1 MVRADHHTGSGRGE
15 EVVMILFNASRERL
29 RSAARRLWP
38 TPGQV
43 AVERQGWRSRV
54 TAQWRTVAGTPLR
67 PQPMS
72 TLAAIGSGGTLSF
85 PNAELPPEA
94 AAPRPPIQ
102 ARDFYCELDALDLP
116 PRTLRAVHAF
126 IATLPSWLAPPL
138 ARRCTDASV
147 ELSWTGAGGRR
158 FLAKIDGG
166 GMVIYSARLGDRG
179 RVDAAEPIGDRLSP
193 IVLHAIRQLA
203 P

>member
-1 MVRADHHTGSGRGE
+1 
-15 EVVMILFNASRERL
+15 
-29 RSAARRLWP
+29 
-38 TPGQV
+38 
-43 AVERQGWRSRV
+43 
-54 TAQWRTVAGTPLR
+54 
-67 PQPMS
+67 MS

-85 PNAELPPEA
+85 PGTDPSAETSGFRQPVH
-94 AAPRPPIQ
+94 
-102 ARDFYCELDALDLP
+102 ARDFYRELAALDLP

-126 IATLPSWLAPPL
+126 VATLPSWLAPPL
-138 ARRCTDASV
+138 ARRCSDASV

-166 GMVIYSARLGDRG
+166 GMIIYSARLGDRG
-179 RVDAAEPIGDRLSP
+179 RIDAAEPVGDRLSP

>member
-1 MVRADHHTGSGRGE
+1 MFSFSSGR
-15 EVVMILFNASRERL
+15 SRL
-29 RSAARRLWP
+29 RLAVRRLRAADATDHGP
-38 TPGQV
+38 RPGLLG
-43 AVERQGWRSRV
+43 RLSS
-54 TAQWRTVAGTPLR
+54 QWRAVAGTPLR

-85 PNAELPPEA
+85 QTGELAVDPAGFRQPVQVRDFYRDLTSLELPPK
-94 AAPRPPIQ
+94 
-102 ARDFYCELDALDLP
+102 
-116 PRTLRAVHAF
+116 TLRSVHAF
-126 IATLPSWLAPPL
+126 VATLPSWLAPPL
-138 ARRCTDASV
+138 ARRCGDASV
-147 ELSWTGAGGRR
+147 ELSWAGAGGRR

-179 RVDAAEPIGDRLSP
+179 RLDGAEPINDRLSP